1 MELLVKVWLVTDK
14 LVQQFRN
21 AVYQSLRKR
30 PDAVLDLIDA
40 LTVAGHVE
48 SPVTLSEE
56 TPYRRKFS
64 MVYDTLRHAV
74 IDLDELLHTLLDFQP
89 GDSETIAGYEVY
101 GLDATKD
108 ERPDAETLPERCS
121 LKNQKDEP
129 LVYGHKY
136 SWLVRLVRW
145 GTSWVAPQDT
155 LRIDPELSDSQVGS
169 QQVKEL
175 AERNP
180 KPKVVTE
187 DSLYGNHIFL
197 AVFLL
202 IQNTFALVRMRSNNV
217 LYEQP
222 QPRQPGKKGAP
233 QKHGAKFKLSSPS
246 RPADCTETFLLGS
259 QTVRIQ
265 AWKGLHLKKLPKLIV
280 MMLRVEFLKPD
291 GQPRYK
297 KPMWLLWTGPT
308 SVLLQELCKM
318 YLWRFAIEHMF
329 RFLKQNMGLNS
340 SRSNDLVATEQWVWM
355 CALAYWQ
362 LLLMRNLVEEARPA
376 WHPRFRDGKRTEL
389 TPGQVQRAA
398 LRFLLQLG
406 TPAKAPKVAGKGKGR
421 TKGYHPAPRLR
432 YPVVKKAKNRQKQ
445 AASGA

>member
-1 MELLVKVWLVTDK
+1 LLVKVWFMTNK
-14 LVQQFRN
+14 PIQQFRD

-30 PDAVLDLIDA
+30 QDAVLDLIDA

-48 SPVTLSEE
+48 SPVALSEE
-56 TPYRRKFS
+56 TPLRRKFS
-64 MVYDTLRHAV
+64 MVYDILRHAV
-74 IDLDELLHTLLDFQP
+74 FDLDVLLHTLLDYQP
-89 GDSETIAGYEVY
+89 EDSESIAGYEVY
-101 GLDATKD
+101 GLDATKN
-108 ERPDAETLPERCS
+108 ERPDAETLLERSS
-121 LKNQKDEP
+121 LKSQKDEP
-129 LVYGHKY
+129 LIYGHKY
-136 SWLVRLVRW
+136 SWLVRLVCW
-145 GTSWVAPQDT
+145 GSSWVAPQDT
-155 LRIDPELSDSQVGS
+155 IRIDPELSDSQVGS

-180 KPKVVTE
+180 KPKVVVE

-197 AVFLL
+197 AVFLF

-222 QPRQPGKKGAP
+222 KPRQPGKRGAP
-233 QKHGAKFKLSSPS
+233 KKHGAKFKLSSPS
-246 RPADCTETFLLGS
+246 RPADCSESFLLGS

-265 AWKGLHLKKLPKLIV
+265 AWKGLHLKKLPELIV

-297 KPMWLLWTGPT
+297 RPMWLLWTGPT
-308 SVLLQELCKM
+308 LVPLQDLCKM

-340 SRSNDLVATEQWVWM
+340 SRSNDLVATEQWMWM

-362 LLLMRNLVEEARPA
+362 LLLMRNLAEDARPA
-376 WHPRFRDGKRTEL
+376 WHPRFRDGKPKEL

-406 TPAKAPKVAGKGKGR
+406 TPAKTPKVAGKGKGR
-421 TKGYHPAPRLR
+421 PKGYHPAPRLR
-432 YPVVKKAKNRQKQ
+432 YPVVKRAKNRQIQ
-445 AASGA
+445 AVSAP